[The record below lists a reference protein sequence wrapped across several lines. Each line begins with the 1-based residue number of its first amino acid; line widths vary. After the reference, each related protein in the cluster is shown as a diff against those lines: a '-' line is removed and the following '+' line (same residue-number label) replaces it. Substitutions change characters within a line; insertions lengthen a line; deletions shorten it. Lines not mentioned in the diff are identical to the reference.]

1 MCFDQFKNVCI
12 SYDQKRER
20 IYLKYKVKD
29 SHIFKHPTTE
39 SGDWNT
45 SAVEGHNVRDTSF
58 QSQKIYN
65 YSLNL
70 DDHRSLHIHNVWNI
84 NKYTLFTE

>member
-39 SGDWNT
+39 SGDRNT
-45 SAVEGHNVRDTSF
+45 SAVEGHNVRDTPLSEV
-58 QSQKIYN
+58 K
-65 YSLNL
+65 
-70 DDHRSLHIHNVWNI
+70 
-84 NKYTLFTE
+84 KYTITL